1 MKDSLNQV
9 DVTRYTNMIISFVNT
24 AIAQTEGVS
33 REYDVVKSKLGVST
47 MNTKNI
53 RVYIADDEVTIDI
66 FINVLYGYAVPKVV
80 CSLQENIINLIKE
93 SIPLTIKNIN
103 VNVSNVLFG

>member
-1 MKDSLNQV
+1 MKDSLSQV
-9 DVTRYTNMIISFVNT
+9 DITRYTNMIISFVNT

-33 REYDVVKSKLGVST
+33 REYDLVKKKFGMST

-53 RVYIADDEVTIDI
+53 HVYIDDFDVTIDL

-80 CSLQENIINLIKE
+80 CKLQEDIIKLVKE
-93 SIPLTIKNIN
+93 STPLNVKNIN
-103 VNVSNVLFG
+103 VNVSNVLFS